1 MADAV
6 VRIGGEVLRPRELTM
21 DELRA
26 LDLQEREV
34 AFNCRRSGARRHR
47 FAGPLL
53 REVAALAEP
62 VFAGGDR
69 RDRVRFLISLRGGD
83 GHRVVL
89 SWAEIDPDFAAQPV
103 LLGVSRDG
111 EALDG
116 EGPQLVVPGDVC
128 GARNISRVTDVR
140 ILSAPVA

>member
-1 MADAV
+1 VADAV
-6 VRIGGEVLRPRELTM
+6 ARIGGEVLRPCELTM

-26 LDLQEREV
+26 LSQQEWDV
-34 AFNCRRSGARRHR
+34 AFNCRKSGVRRHR

-53 REVAALAEP
+53 REVVALAEP
-62 VFAGGDR
+62 VFVAGDR

-89 SWAEIDPDFAAQPV
+89 SWAEIDPEFGNQPV

-111 EALDG
+111 AALDD

-128 GARNISRVTDVR
+128 GARNISRATELLV
-140 ILSAPVA
+140 LSTPSP

>member
-1 MADAV
+1 M
-6 VRIGGEVLRPRELTM
+6 RIGGEVLRPCELTM

-26 LDLQEREV
+26 LAQQRRDV
-34 AFNCRRSGARRHR
+34 SFSCRKSGVRRHS

-53 REVAALAEP
+53 REVVALAEP
-62 VFAGGDR
+62 VFAAVDR
-69 RDRVRFLISLRGGD
+69 RERVRFLLSLCGGD

-89 SWAEIDPDFAAQPV
+89 SWAEIDPEFGDQPV

-111 EALDG
+111 ADLDD

-128 GARNISRVTDVR
+128 GARNISRVRELRV
-140 ILSAPVA
+140 LSAPSD